1 MIAALDKDIL
11 YKHYRLA
18 IESIQIE
25 FGLTTEE
32 ATKYFEMNPDYGIR
46 VKQNVR
52 LEMSKR
58 RKERENEHKKKHRY
72 AQTWS

>member
-18 IESIQIE
+18 IESIQME
-25 FGLTTEE
+25 FGLTTKE
-32 ATKYFEMNPDYGIR
+32 ATKYFEINPDYGIR

-58 RKERENEHKKKHRY
+58 RKERENEHKKKHKF
-72 AQTWS
+72 THSL